1 MGSPTVIPLPLVSR
15 VNSFR
20 QNSSRGLGFWPER
33 LCFSQPPAL
42 TNQKLPP
49 VSEVY
54 LYIYILYYYLCII
67 YIYIYVYTV
76 LSKNV
81 ACPKSTSVG
90 SVKRLTSRPLGAP
103 LDLAMFSRAFR
114 HEVIDFWRQTQKK
127 WTSRNS
133 KKKRMIYVAL
143 SEKSL
148 EIPEIVQDPMV
159 VPPFAALKIIE
170 DSGHSGQIRNQM
182 TNATDPARPSS
193 AAMESTKPFKGAGT
207 WAMLIFHRNW
217 YFTHKNWDFWDLIQ
231 VGIFRNFKNSED
243 LL

>member
-1 MGSPTVIPLPLVSR
+1 M
-15 VNSFR
+15 
-20 QNSSRGLGFWPER
+20 
-33 LCFSQPPAL
+33 
-42 TNQKLPP
+42 
-49 VSEVY
+49 
-54 LYIYILYYYLCII
+54 
-67 YIYIYVYTV
+67 
-76 LSKNV
+76 

-133 KKKRMIYVAL
+133 KKKRRMIYVAL

-217 YFTHKNWDFWDLIQ
+217 YFTHKNWDFRDLIQ
-231 VGIFRNFKNSED
+231 VGISETSKIRKISSNVTWQPGKPHSFQTND
-243 LL
+243 HDRWLPSPH